1 MFSSYRSG
9 GDSSSPVLD
18 SASAEISSSQSLE
31 LSFDVLNFYLFYWE
45 FNSLF
50 RTATDDKI
58 PSQDAIDGTYL
69 ENSLTQT
76 SDSQEELQESQE
88 DIKESQEK
96 IEAKEITKAGRK
108 NVRQAAKKDPSSTQS
123 TGKAS

>member
-1 MFSSYRSG
+1 
-9 GDSSSPVLD
+9 
-18 SASAEISSSQSLE
+18 
-31 LSFDVLNFYLFYWE
+31 LS
-45 FNSLF
+45 
-50 RTATDDKI
+50 RTATDDKT
-58 PSQDAIDGTYL
+58 PSQDTFDGACL
-69 ENSLTQT
+69 ENGSTQT

-96 IEAKEITKAGRK
+96 IEAKEVTKAGRK